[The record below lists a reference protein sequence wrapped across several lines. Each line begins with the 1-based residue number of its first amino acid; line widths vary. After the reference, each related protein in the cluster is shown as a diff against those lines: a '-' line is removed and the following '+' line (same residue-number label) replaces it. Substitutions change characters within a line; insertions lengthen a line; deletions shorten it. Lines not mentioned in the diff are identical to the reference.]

1 MSLIEINRN
10 PKHKELRNFAIIAL
24 IASLVISL
32 LLYILK
38 GVGIQWVIIIITAGF
53 AIFISSFVSL
63 KLTRIIYLGL
73 ILVTF
78 PIGWV
83 ISMILLTAFYFLLL
97 TPLAFFFR
105 LLGRDPLS
113 RRFDP
118 AAKSYWLRRRQT
130 ENLDRYFHQY

>member
-1 MSLIEINRN
+1 MSLIEVNWY

-24 IASLVISL
+24 IASLIIAL
-32 LLYILK
+32 LLYVLK
-38 GVGIQWVIIIITAGF
+38 GVRIQWALIIVTAGF
-53 AIFISSFVSL
+53 GIFISSFVSL
-63 KLTRIIYLGL
+63 RLTRTIYLGL

-97 TPLAFFFR
+97 TPLGFFFR

-113 RRFDP
+113 RRFDSD
-118 AAKSYWLRRRQT
+118 AKSYWLTRRQT
-130 ENLDRYFHQY
+130 DNLDRYFHQY

>member
-1 MSLIEINRN
+1 MSLIEVNWY

-24 IASLVISL
+24 IASLIIAL
-32 LLYILK
+32 LLYVLN
-38 GVGIQWVIIIITAGF
+38 GVRIQWALIIVTAGF
-53 AIFISSFVSL
+53 GIFISSFVSL
-63 KLTRIIYLGL
+63 RLTRTIYLGL

-97 TPLAFFFR
+97 TPLGFFFR

-113 RRFDP
+113 RRFDSD
-118 AAKSYWLRRRQT
+118 AKSYWLTRRQT
-130 ENLDRYFHQY
+130 DNLDRYFHQY